1 MSSKAG
7 LRNGGLQVPCPA
19 GGGGCW
25 WSIGCVQKEWLA
37 WEMFRL
43 NHAFGIGKPCLK
55 STGKNEAEFMMWC
68 LKILTF
74 AKGLSNP

>member
-7 LRNGGLQVPCPA
+7 LRSGGLQVPRPA

-43 NHAFGIGKPCLK
+43 NHAFGLGKPCLK
-55 STGKNEAEFMMWC
+55 STGKNEAEFTMWC